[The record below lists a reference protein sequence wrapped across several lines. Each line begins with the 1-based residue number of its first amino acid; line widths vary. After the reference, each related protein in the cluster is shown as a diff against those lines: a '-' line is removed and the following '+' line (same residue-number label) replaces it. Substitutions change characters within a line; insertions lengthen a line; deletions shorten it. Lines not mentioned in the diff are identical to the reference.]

1 MIDSPMECRVQG
13 SAVCHPG
20 NNLEL
25 QSLGMLPDQL
35 SRDLGT
41 ESLNTKLRG
50 LTTESSESIL
60 STQQGARGKRW
71 SGGFR

>member
-35 SRDLGT
+35 SQRPWNRK
-41 ESLNTKLRG
+41 SQYQIKRLNHRV
-50 LTTESSESIL
+50 
-60 STQQGARGKRW
+60 
-71 SGGFR
+71 